1 MIPVCTRLSDLL
13 RRAAAIQRD
22 GRRVLGCLVIDSRGS
37 TPQSA
42 GAMMLVD
49 DAANTFGTIGGGCVE
64 AEIRRRAFDLLCR
77 KQTGLHEFKLDHDY
91 GWDDGLICG
100 GTLRVAI
107 SELPDADRLE
117 AIDEAIRARTETS
130 LPLLVDTDTGR
141 VRYVL
146 RLPPRP
152 RLYVAGAGHIGQAV
166 ARHGIRL
173 DFDVSLFDDRADLL
187 KRFAPDGCRTIDGDM
202 AATLRAAPIDDGC
215 FCVIVTRGHRH
226 DAQVLEAVVDRGAR
240 YVGMIGSRRK
250 VAIVCEELLA
260 RGVTTEGLDAVH
272 APIGLEIGA
281 VTVEEI
287 ALSIAAQLVQV
298 RRQDDGPAIEGPYPV
313 GKGATA

>member
-22 GRRVLGCLVIDSRGS
+22 GRRVLGCLVVDSRGS

-64 AEIRRRAFDLLCR
+64 AEVRRRAFDLLCR
-77 KQTGLHEFKLDHDY
+77 KQTGLHELKLDHDY

-187 KRFAPDGCRTIDGDM
+187 ERLAPDGCKTIDGDM

-240 YVGMIGSRRK
+240 YVGMIGSQRK

-272 APIGLEIGA
+272 APVGLDIGA

-298 RRQDDGPAIEGPYPV
+298 RRRDDSPAIEGPYPV
-313 GKGATA
+313 SEGATV